1 MTNKNINTFHNDGK
15 YIAASQRNGSGASS
29 KTGVLS
35 GFETE
40 VLYLIHLQT
49 AISTLKGT
57 LYNP

>member
-15 YIAASQRNGSGASS
+15 YIAASQRNGSGVRN

-40 VLYLIHLQT
+40 VLYLTKAANCYKYPQ
-49 AISTLKGT
+49 G
-57 LYNP
+57 YPV